1 MTYNRLLWLPAALR
15 AAGLTVHE
23 ISGWQDRG
31 HTDDTMFLRYGF
43 DPQAVVFHHDASA
56 PGDSPGALNWLITGF
71 DSSSDT
77 NYDAQ
82 CWVDRYGVWYIV
94 AAGYAQHAGAGDGW
108 GAIPA
113 GMGNPRSF
121 GVETDHTTGEAWP
134 PAQYASVRTGMAAI
148 CLDRGWDPAR
158 CVVGHKEYAP
168 GRKDDPDPVDMA
180 QFRAE
185 VAAMIVK
192 GWDDVSYDDVVRALR
207 DVLRLPAN
215 GLAVPRGQ
223 VDNGNLAAILVGL
236 AQDAVNRD
244 NIEAGRLAGLATD
257 ADGVA
262 AAVAQISAVVD
273 AVRADVDAGT
283 AKTLATL
290 AAMNLDISDDQLKVL
305 ADRMGIDYD
314 RIARLVNF
322 QVSIAPAGTGA

>member
-1 MTYNRLLWLPAALR
+1 MIYNRLLWLPAALR

-31 HTDDTMFLRYGF
+31 HTDDTMCIAHGF
-43 DPQAVVFHHDASA
+43 DPQAVMFHHDASL

-71 DSSSDT
+71 NSSSDT

-82 CWVDRYGVWYIV
+82 CWVDRYGAWYVV
-94 AAGYAQHAGAGDGW
+94 AAGYAQHAGAGIGW

-168 GRKDDPDPVDMA
+168 GRKDDPDPVDMDA
-180 QFRAE
+180 FRRE
-185 VAAMIVK
+185 VAVVMAK
-192 GWDDVSYDDVVRALR
+192 GWDDVSYDDAVRALR

-215 GLAVPRGQ
+215 GLAVPDGQ
-223 VDNGNLAAILVGL
+223 TDNGNLARILVSSVQ
-236 AQDAVNRD
+236 AEYNRD
-244 NIEAGRLAGLATD
+244 RAEAGRDAAEAAQVQKLFDSLAGLPD
-257 ADGVA
+257 AVVAALPAASAGGILDEAAVRVA
-262 AAVAQISAVVD
+262 AAA
-273 AVRADVDAGT
+273 AVRDVLGS
-283 AKTLATL
+283 
-290 AAMNLDISDDQLKVL
+290 LDDVAVPD
-305 ADRMGIDYD
+305 
-314 RIARLVNF
+314 
-322 QVSIAPAGTGA
+322 APASP